1 MLGRICRK
9 IKTLLFKI
17 FNPSFKKAVLYEVP
31 KVYFKKR
38 LILGNRVHINDNV
51 FINAVG
57 NITVGDYSVLS
68 HGVSLISTMNDVEMW
83 RKKKNDEEIHINK
96 PIIIG
101 KNVWLCANVT
111 VCCGV
116 SIAKDSI
123 VGAGSVVIEEVP
135 PNCTVV
141 GVPGRIVRMGDQKVP
156 SADLDQIHLPDPVLN
171 DIRQLQTDNIRLK
184 KELKALKEKLAKEK
198 IIEEA

>member
-9 IKTLLFKI
+9 IKTLLFKF

-68 HGVSLISTMNDVEMW
+68 LSLI
-83 RKKKNDEEIHINK
+83 HI
-96 PIIIG
+96 
-101 KNVWLCANVT
+101 
-111 VCCGV
+111 
-116 SIAKDSI
+116 
-123 VGAGSVVIEEVP
+123 
-135 PNCTVV
+135 
-141 GVPGRIVRMGDQKVP
+141 
-156 SADLDQIHLPDPVLN
+156 
-171 DIRQLQTDNIRLK
+171 
-184 KELKALKEKLAKEK
+184 
-198 IIEEA
+198 

>member
-9 IKTLLFKI
+9 IKTLLFKF

-123 VGAGSVVIEEVP
+123 VGAGSVVTKSLLEEGCLYAGTP
-135 PNCTVV
+135 A
-141 GVPGRIVRMGDQKVP
+141 KK
-156 SADLDQIHLPDPVLN
+156 
-171 DIRQLQTDNIRLK
+171 IR
-184 KELKALKEKLAKEK
+184 KL
-198 IIEEA
+198 